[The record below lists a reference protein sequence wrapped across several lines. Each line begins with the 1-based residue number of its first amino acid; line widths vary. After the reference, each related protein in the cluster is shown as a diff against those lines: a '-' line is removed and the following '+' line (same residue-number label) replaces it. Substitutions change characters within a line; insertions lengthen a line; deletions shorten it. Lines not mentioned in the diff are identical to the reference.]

1 MSLINQMLRDL
12 EQRQPKKNQQ
22 IDKLEIKTITRIH
35 SGKPKLLWLLL
46 PIAFAIGYVLNHN
59 QPESTPAQTTSIA
72 APAVNQALPAPTA
85 AQQSQPQQK
94 QQTQAETT
102 AAIATNQAP
111 PAPALAQQSLP
122 QQQQQQQQQT
132 SENTNA
138 TQATNQIP
146 SVPNAVLQPQIQPQQ
161 QGIRETSTNIHSPK
175 LISPATELPAKK
187 PETII
192 KPNSKPPIA
201 KPDALIVQAN
211 PALPA
216 VKPEN
221 SSASIPK
228 IVANLYHQAQISQSA
243 ASSRDALL
251 TALALDPHY
260 LPARTLLLQTLL
272 KMHASDAEIN
282 AFTEKSL
289 QLFPDNLLFI
299 KTQAHLYVQ
308 QKRFNEAI
316 QLLEQIDAKRVEDSG
331 YLSLLAASYQQ
342 LQRFPQ
348 AERIYQKLTQIQPD
362 KAENWLGWAICLD
375 KLNQPQDAARAYREA
390 LNKNTLNSQVVDYI
404 NQRLS
409 AFN

>member
-1 MSLINQMLRDL
+1 M
-12 EQRQPKKNQQ
+12 
-22 IDKLEIKTITRIH
+22 
-35 SGKPKLLWLLL
+35 
-46 PIAFAIGYVLNHN
+46 
-59 QPESTPAQTTSIA
+59 
-72 APAVNQALPAPTA
+72 
-85 AQQSQPQQK
+85 
-94 QQTQAETT
+94 
-102 AAIATNQAP
+102 
-111 PAPALAQQSLP
+111 
-122 QQQQQQQQQT
+122 
-132 SENTNA
+132 
-138 TQATNQIP
+138 
-146 SVPNAVLQPQIQPQQ
+146 
-161 QGIRETSTNIHSPK
+161 
-175 LISPATELPAKK
+175 
-187 PETII
+187 
-192 KPNSKPPIA
+192 
-201 KPDALIVQAN
+201 QAN